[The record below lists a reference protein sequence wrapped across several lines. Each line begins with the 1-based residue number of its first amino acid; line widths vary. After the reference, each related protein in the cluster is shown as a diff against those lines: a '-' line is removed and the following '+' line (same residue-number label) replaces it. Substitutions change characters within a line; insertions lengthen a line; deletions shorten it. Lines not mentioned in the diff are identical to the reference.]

1 MDYSGYG
8 AYGAYGG
15 DTGASAAVAA
25 AAATAGYGLPDAGG
39 ASAEG
44 NGGVRDLVVLG
55 VAPHVSENDLS
66 AYFSAFGELAFM
78 QVLIDVLLDDH

>member
-15 DTGASAAVAA
+15 DTGASAAVT
-25 AAATAGYGLPDAGG
+25 AAATAGYGLPDMGG
-39 ASAEG
+39 ASAEAS
-44 NGGVRDLVVLG
+44 GGVRDLVVLG

-66 AYFSAFGELAFM
+66 AYFSAFGDLAFM